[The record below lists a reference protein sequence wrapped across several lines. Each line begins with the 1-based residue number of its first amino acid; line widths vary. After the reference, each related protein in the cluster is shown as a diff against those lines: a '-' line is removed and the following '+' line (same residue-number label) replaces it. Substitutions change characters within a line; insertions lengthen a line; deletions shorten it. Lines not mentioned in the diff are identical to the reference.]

1 MTHDPR
7 ERALTRL
14 LELLEARS
22 EVVGVVL
29 LGSGATGF
37 KDRYSDLDLLVIL
50 DDSAI
55 FALAY
60 EKIKQPVLSL
70 LEVLFHF
77 EIMRSSEE
85 MLFVGMLANYLEL
98 DMTVVMQR
106 ALVFR
111 DAEYKILLD
120 RTGALPAVLD
130 DAFSETQTIA
140 PRRAYLEIVERIW
153 QPVLRC
159 IAAIQRGETWR
170 AIHMLETI
178 REQIVILAGLN
189 HKVHT
194 RGYSGVDQL
203 PEMFLVNLRHT
214 LPTNTNAAALRRAR
228 RQAVQMF
235 FAEATVL
242 EDKLRI
248 NVAPRMRDVLMR
260 YIEIES

>member
-1 MTHDPR
+1 MSAGPR
-7 ERALTRL
+7 ERALARL
-14 LELLEARS
+14 LALLEARP

-37 KDRYSDLDLLVIL
+37 KDRYSDVDLLVIL

-60 EKIKQPVLSL
+60 EKIKQPMLAAL
-70 LEVLFHF
+70 DVLFHF
-77 EIMRSSEE
+77 EIMRGSEE
-85 MLFVGMLANYLEL
+85 MLFVGMLADYLEV
-98 DMTVVMQR
+98 DMSIVIQR

-111 DAEYKILLD
+111 DADYKILLD
-120 RTGALPAVLD
+120 RTGVLPAVLD

-140 PRRAYLEIVERIW
+140 PRRAYMEIVERIW

-159 IAAIQRGETWR
+159 IAAVQRGETWR

-189 HKVHT
+189 HKINT

-214 LPTNTNAAALRRAR
+214 LPNGTNPPALRRALR
-228 RQAVQMF
+228 HAVQMF

-248 NVAPRMRDVLMR
+248 SLAPKMRDVLMR